1 MKTLLIII
9 TTIYMFCLSEKLTAQ
24 STSKWE
30 LGISADLGRTY
41 YHRNYYEDSRKF
53 KDDGGGYIS
62 HFKSNY
68 VWGAGVW
75 VERHINPRFSGLAQ
89 LAYHQTD
96 ILPDLFSQW
105 YSSGLWYA
113 RETHHH
119 ARAESGIRWYINPRS
134 RFLFFIDV
142 KVGVEKFLSI
152 TEHPFYEDKLTIRDA
167 FGYDRILPVASATT
181 GIKWRRFALMADYGR
196 DLLSARRDDPEK
208 LGSMPENAKITAQ
221 RIAVKA
227 TFTIFK

>member
-9 TTIYMFCLSEKLTAQ
+9 TTICMVCRSEKLTAQ

-75 VERHINPRFSGLAQ
+75 VEKHINPRFSGLAQ

-105 YSSGLWYA
+105 YSSGFWYA

-119 ARAESGIRWYINPRS
+119 VRAEGGIRWYINPRS
-134 RFLFFIDV
+134 RFLFFIEARA
-142 KVGVEKFLSI
+142 GVEKFLSI
-152 TEHPFYEDKLTIRDA
+152 TEHPFNEEKLVIHDA
-167 FGYDRILPVASATT
+167 FGYDRVLPVASATA

-196 DLLSARRDDPEK
+196 DLLGARRDDPEK
-208 LGSMPENAKITAQ
+208 LGSMPEKAAITAQ
-221 RIAVKA
+221 RITVKA

>member
-1 MKTLLIII
+1 MKTLLTIIV
-9 TTIYMFCLSEKLTAQ
+9 TIYTFCQSQKLYAQ
-24 STSKWE
+24 NTSKWE
-30 LGISADLGRTY
+30 LGMSADLGRTY

-53 KDDGGGYIS
+53 KHDIGGYIS

-68 VWGAGVW
+68 VWGAGIW

-96 ILPDLFSQW
+96 ILPDIFSQW
-105 YSSGLWYA
+105 YDSGLWYA

-119 ARAESGIRWYINPRS
+119 GRAEGGIRWYINPRS
-134 RFLFFIDV
+134 RFMFFIEV
-142 KVGVEKFLSI
+142 KAGVEGFLAA
-152 TEHPFYEDKLTIRDA
+152 TEHPFYEEKVIIHDA
-167 FGYDRILPVASATT
+167 FGYDRTLPVGSAST

-196 DLLSARRDDPEK
+196 DLTGARRDDPEK
-208 LGSMPENAKITAQ
+208 LGPKPEKADISTQ
-221 RIAVKA
+221 RITVKA

>member
-1 MKTLLIII
+1 MKTLLTIII
-9 TTIYMFCLSEKLTAQ
+9 TIGIPCLSGELAAQ
-24 STSKWE
+24 NVSKWE
-30 LGISADLGRTY
+30 SGITADLGRTY

-68 VWGAGVW
+68 VWGSGVW
-75 VERHINPRFSGLAQ
+75 IERHFSPRFSGLVQ
-89 LAYHQTD
+89 LTYHQTD

-105 YSSGLWYA
+105 YDSGFWYA

-119 ARAESGIRWYINPRS
+119 GRAESGIRSYINPRS
-134 RFLFFIDV
+134 KFKFFIEA
-142 KVGVEKFLSI
+142 KAGVEKFLVAV
-152 TEHPFYEDKLTIRDA
+152 EHPFYEEKVIIRDA
-167 FGYDRILPVASATT
+167 FGYDRVLPVASAVA

-196 DLLSARRDDPEK
+196 DLLGARRDNPEK
-208 LGSMPENAKITAQ
+208 LGFMPEKAKISTQ
-221 RIAVKA
+221 RITVKT